1 MIEKLN
7 YENEETNN
15 NEKPCRC
22 IKMDIQQF

>member
-15 NEKPCRC
+15 NRNHAGV
-22 IKMDIQQF
+22 